1 MLQSFICLTAE
12 KIPIHH
18 GKLGLQS
25 VNRLAFVELPV
36 RPLALYFTIISAKR
50 MQRLDKVVAVFL
62 QRIGQLAF
70 ACSGSDWDAHNSKD
84 QT

>member
-12 KIPIHH
+12 KTPIRH

-36 RPLALYFTIISAKR
+36 RPLALYFTIIPAKR
-50 MQRLDKVVAVFL
+50 MQRLDKVAVFL
-62 QRIGQLAF
+62 QRFGQLAF
-70 ACSGSDWDAHNSKD
+70 ACSGSYWDAHNSKD